1 MIVTREELINVF
13 KYIVKKC
20 DMLINNGNYEA
31 DAYTQDT
38 VEDIAELCN
47 HILDGDYGKLIE
59 VKEVDLMIHTIITE
73 CCDWL
78 TICTDLSHD
87 LIEGCRNLM
96 LTVKDEQLK
105 AQKGE

>member
-1 MIVTREELINVF
+1 MTQYISKSALAAEIERMLQNEYACEISQEEMGYHCALHELKSF
-13 KYIVKKC
+13 
-20 DMLINNGNYEA
+20 L
-31 DAYTQDT
+31 DT
-38 VEDIAELCN
+38 L
-47 HILDGDYGKLIE
+47 E

-87 LIEGCRNLM
+87 LIENCRNLM
-96 LTVKDEQLK
+96 LAVKDEQLK